1 MSTVLRAEMV
11 RADCARGF
19 AELVRRLGGDPDSLL
34 EEAVLDPAALAD
46 PHAYISHRGLIQL
59 LERAAYTLHCPDFG
73 LRLAAEQDISVLGP
87 MAVVMSNAPT
97 VGDALESGAKYLYTH
112 APAVQFSLHPMDGA
126 QRVQLKLDMVLPR
139 LGGCRQASELHVG
152 LLHRVVGLLSEGRCR
167 PLGVMFRHRPI
178 AFGHAQFFGA
188 PVQFEAEADAL
199 VVAAK
204 DLVDPIRGRDQ
215 QLQLIAAG
223 YLDTHFPAPPGR
235 LAAQVRSLAE
245 KLLGAD
251 RCTQSEAAAAL
262 GMQVRTLQRR
272 LQDEGT
278 SFEELRDE
286 ARRGFAI
293 RYLAQTDIPLSQ
305 VSALLGYAEPSAL
318 SRSCRRWFGKSPRE
332 VRTEPG

>member
-1 MSTVLRAEMV
+1 MTTMLRAEMV

-19 AELVRRLGGDPDSLL
+19 SELVRRLGGDPEPLLREALL
-34 EEAVLDPAALAD
+34 EPVALAD
-46 PHAYISHRGLIQL
+46 PHAYISHRGLIQA
-59 LERAAYTLHCPDFG
+59 LERAAQILDCPDFG

-112 APAVQFSLHPMDGA
+112 APAVQFSLHPA
-126 QRVQLKLDMVLPR
+126 ERSEQVLLKLDMIFPR
-139 LGGCRQASELHVG
+139 LGRCRQASELHIG
-152 LLHRVVGLLSEGRCR
+152 LLHRIVGLLSQGRCR
-167 PLGVMFRHRPI
+167 PLGVTFRHRPI
-178 AFGHAQFFGA
+178 AFNHAQIFGV
-188 PVQFEAEADAL
+188 PVTFEAEADAL

-204 DLVDPIRGRDQ
+204 DLLDPIRGRDQ
-215 QLQLIAAG
+215 QLQEIAAG

-235 LAAQVRSLAE
+235 LAAQVRLLAE

-251 RCTQSEAAAAL
+251 RCTQAEAAAAL

-272 LQDEGT
+272 LHEEGT
-278 SFEELRDE
+278 SFEELRDD
-286 ARRGFAI
+286 ARRTFAV
-293 RYLAQTDIPLSQ
+293 RYLAQADLPLSQ

-332 VRTEPG
+332 MRAEPG